1 MALPFTRAELIKWCL
16 RKLGAPVIEIN
27 LDEDQIENR
36 IDEGLTYFR
45 DYHFDGVERIY
56 FKHQIS
62 GSRLVAVAA
71 PVGTPFVFDEIIK
84 GATSEAQGHFYD
96 VDGTNIRFKTR
107 VGSFLPG
114 ELVTGQTGNATFTIS
129 SSPNSISIGDIDR
142 QYIPVPDKVI
152 AITDILPP
160 QTSSIGGN
168 LGGIFDFSYQW
179 ALNNMFSL
187 ASTDLVTYD
196 VYKMYISTWEFMF
209 RGKKGIRF
217 NRKTDKVY
225 VDLNDFAIDQ
235 FVILECWAALDPE
248 EYKEV
253 YSDEI
258 VREYCYNLLKE
269 QWGSNLKKYSG
280 VQMPGGVTLNG
291 QIIYDEAKADLEKLR
306 ERIRKEFELPP
317 DMQVG

>member
-1 MALPFTRAELIKWCL
+1 MGLPFTRVELIEWCL

-36 IDEGLTYFR
+36 IDEGLAYFR

-56 FKHQIS
+56 FKHQVQAS
-62 GSRLVAVAA
+62 CLASVAA
-71 PVGTPFVFDEIIK
+71 PVGTFVRDEILK
-84 GATSEAQGHFYD
+84 GATSNAEGYFYD
-96 VDGTNIRFKTR
+96 IVNSTNIRFKTR
-107 VGSFLPG
+107 VGAFLPG
-114 ELVTGQTGNATFTIS
+114 ELVTGQSGGGTFTIS
-129 SSPNSISIGDIDR
+129 SAPNSVVIGDIDH
-142 QYIPVPDKVI
+142 QYVVVPDKVI
-152 AITDILPP
+152 SVTDILPVE
-160 QTSSIGGN
+160 SRSLGGN

-196 VYKMYISTWEFMF
+196 IYKQYISLWEFMF
-209 RGKKGIRF
+209 TGKKGLRF
-217 NRKTDKVY
+217 NRKTDKVFI
-225 VDLNDFAIDQ
+225 DIKDFMIDQ
-235 FVILECWAALDPE
+235 WIVLECWAALDPE

-269 QWGSNLKKYSG
+269 QWGNNLKKYSG
-280 VQMPGGVTLNG
+280 VQLPGGVTLNG
-291 QIIYDEAKADLEKLR
+291 QVIYDEAQVALEKLR

-317 DMQVG
+317 DFFMG